1 MKKSTLFSVF
11 LFVVFLVGCSQI
23 NYDHPLDS
31 SVKYEHPEF
40 FNGGDGDT
48 AIADYWDTASAI
60 YKHNLDT
67 IPPTL
72 TLNGPNPLLI
82 PYGDPNHMIDEL
94 KKPSAYTVTDNRGSE
109 NVTVEIPNIDFS
121 VIFPDTNVIQ
131 YTARDK
137 SNNSVTKTKTVIILP
152 EAFVDT
158 IKPSINVSMRD
169 IEIFQN
175 EQFDKMKNVRAY
187 DETDGDITAK
197 IVVSGSVNT
206 ATPGVYTLT
215 YKVKDNAGN
224 EFVLERKIT
233 VVQSTT
239 HDENFPVI
247 TLTGGDTVVIE
258 ETATWKEPGYKA
270 EDSTDG
276 NITDKVQFSGE
287 VKSAPGW
294 YQITYTVS
302 DKSSNITT
310 KTRYVRRKGSTH
322 DGDTT
327 PPVISLKY
335 QKDTVVT
342 VVKGATF
349 KAPEVT
355 ILDNVDGA
363 ILKDSL
369 YTFPKTVS
377 TATTGS
383 FKVALLAH
391 DKAGNEGRLD
401 IKVDVIDG
409 TVDKTPP
416 VITLKGKNP
425 DTVSVSATALY
436 KDSGATVTD
445 DIDKN
450 LTATV
455 KGSVDRTKEGTYTLT
470 YTASDA
476 AGNADTA
483 TRTVVVKQTSSS
495 NLLEKYQVPGAAG
508 LADVNKSYTSATIDG
523 DATAAPNLT
532 NMSSFTINW
541 SRSQNA
547 VYGFAINMPNPI
559 NYVDLKDKI
568 TQTFSKTGPTV
579 KITGVTQI
587 PKLDGEYY
595 VAIDGTSFV
604 MVNTDGSFAIILK

>member
-1 MKKSTLFSVF
+1 MKKSILFSMFIFAF
-11 LFVVFLVGCSQI
+11 LLTRCSQI

-31 SVKYEHPEF
+31 SSNYLHPENF
-40 FNGGDGDT
+40 EDT
-48 AIADYWDTASAI
+48 NPKNDTVDYWDPQSEI
-60 YKHNLDT
+60 FKKNLDT

-109 NVTVEIPNIDFS
+109 NVTVDMPNIDFS
-121 VIFPDTNVIQ
+121 VIFPDTNEIQ

-152 EAFVDT
+152 EAFKDI
-158 IKPSINVSMRD
+158 IKPQINVSMAD

-175 EQFDKMKNVRAY
+175 EQFDKMKNVKAY

-224 EFVLERKIT
+224 EAVLERKIT
-233 VVQSTT
+233 VVQNTT
-239 HDENFPVI
+239 HDDNFPVI

-258 ETATWKEPGYKA
+258 ETAQWKEPGYKA

-276 NITDKVQFSGE
+276 VITDKVQVSGD

-294 YQITYTVS
+294 YNITYTVS
-302 DKSSNITT
+302 DKSMNITT
-310 KTRYVRRKGSTH
+310 KTRYVRRKGSIN

-335 QKDTVVT
+335 QKDTLVT
-342 VVKGATF
+342 VIKGGTF
-349 KAPEVT
+349 KIPEVT
-355 ILDNVDGA
+355 ILDNVDG
-363 ILKDSL
+363 IIPKDSI
-369 YTFPKTVS
+369 
-377 TATTGS
+377 
-383 FKVALLAH
+383 KVFGTINTNAVGIYPVTLLVN
-391 DKAGNEGRLD
+391 DKAQNPGRLL
-401 IKVDVIDG
+401 IKVQVVDG
-409 TVDKTPP
+409 IVDKTPP

-425 DTVSVSATALY
+425 DTVSVSATVTY

-445 DIDKN
+445 NIDKN
-450 LTATV
+450 LTAFV

-483 TRTVVVKQTSSS
+483 TRTVVVKQSSS
-495 NLLEKYQVPGAAG
+495 SDLLELYGVPMPKALPTVSGPFTKASVEG
-508 LADVNKSYTSATIDG
+508 TG
-523 DATAAPNLT
+523 GPNLSNLT
-532 NMSSFTINW
+532 SMAFKFRNEQYSKGFDE
-541 SRSQNA
+541 
-547 VYGFAINMPNPI
+547 FAITI
-559 NYVDLKDKI
+559 GGNYKGLMSAV
-568 TQTFSKTGPTV
+568 TQTFDSPKPGLKLTGS
-579 KITGVTQI
+579 GVTN
-587 PKLDGEYY
+587 LDGEYY
-595 VAIDGTSFV
+595 VAGDSQKFIWV
-604 MVNTDGSFAIILK
+604 KTDGSFAIIWEP